1 VFREVVLDV
10 LKTKQASSLE
20 VQSGLERKLRGLR
33 TNRDRL
39 EQAFVFERVI
49 DADTFNRMKIDLLAE
64 ITLTDMELREAA
76 MDVISATDVVDFALD
91 MLVNTSNRWK
101 AASVD
106 QKQRL
111 QQVLFPEA
119 LEYAKGDY
127 RTTATCLLFNGL
139 EIDQTEREEMVA
151 LPGIE

>member
-1 VFREVVLDV
+1 
-10 LKTKQASSLE
+10 
-20 VQSGLERKLRGLR
+20 
-33 TNRDRL
+33 
-39 EQAFVFERVI
+39 VI

-76 MDVISATDVVDFALD
+76 MDVVSATDVVDFALD

-151 LPGIE
+151 LPGIGSSCLKKITWPGRIRLKPQPLQKFQNNPNETSHARSARDEPRN